1 MAQNLDP
8 ATRQAFEPR
17 HRRLANL
24 NHVVQ
29 DRASILG
36 QKMERQIQNWD
47 LFSDRF
53 SEMQAWLNQLRSHM
67 PEAIDEAETLQPLDQ
82 LRKAIWNHHN
92 IQKESSGGEESQHV
106 WGGGPRLRQLVHGV
120 QYPGLEA
127 EVTEFAE
134 QWVELSNRC
143 NTEHKRWAEIQYYG
157 LHTSLTPIHVQTHA
171 ESTILSVIGPWAVER
186 QLP

>member
-47 LFSDRF
+47 QFSDRF
-53 SEMQAWLNQLRSHM
+53 SEMQAWLNQLRSRM

-82 LRKAIWNHHN
+82 LRKVIWNHHN
-92 IQKESSGGEESQHV
+92 IQKALEERKASMYEVVDQ
-106 WGGGPRLRQLVHGV
+106 GRQLVHGV
-120 QYPGLEA
+120 QCPGLEA

-143 NTEHKRWAEIQYYG
+143 NTEHKR
-157 LHTSLTPIHVQTHA
+157 
-171 ESTILSVIGPWAVER
+171 
-186 QLP
+186 